1 MTPVSDYYILAGV
14 IYQAPDIGADSALQ
28 SVLNVII
35 NSFVSGAVLNSR
47 ILTGVSHL
55 QAAFE
60 EARGYSRY
68 VVSTEGE
75 VNLNCQVPSQ

>member
-1 MTPVSDYYILAGV
+1 MQT
-14 IYQAPDIGADSALQ
+14 LQ

-68 VVSTEGE
+68 VVSTTESE
-75 VNLNCQVPSQ
+75 VKLNCQVPSK

>member
-14 IYQAPDIGADSALQ
+14 IYQAPDIGVYFVGPSKLLTCSRRSDQLTD
-28 SVLNVII
+28 N
-35 NSFVSGAVLNSR
+35 VSGAVLNSR

-60 EARGYSRY
+60 EARGYSR
-68 VVSTEGE
+68 SE
-75 VNLNCQVPSQ
+75 V

>member
-14 IYQAPDIGADSALQ
+14 IYQAPDIGVYFGDHQ
-28 SVLNVII
+28 KCQPVPTDNI
-35 NSFVSGAVLNSR
+35 SGAVLNSR

-60 EARGYSRY
+60 EARGYSR
-68 VVSTEGE
+68 SE
-75 VNLNCQVPSQ
+75 V

>member
-1 MTPVSDYYILAGV
+1 M
-14 IYQAPDIGADSALQ
+14 
-28 SVLNVII
+28 
-35 NSFVSGAVLNSR
+35 LNSR

-68 VVSTEGE
+68 FLNIEKKCSEFEITRYHPSRGYWWHFGKEKEE
-75 VNLNCQVPSQ
+75 VEQIEIKYFYD